1 MTFLTNTALSQSV
14 LHSLVTG
21 KTAIFEICPEK
32 LVLDYEQNAFFW
44 DLPVNAD
51 SQQQKTR
58 RGKCLLREKGYV
70 IGEITALEVAVITYI
85 KRGEGWYLIS
95 LCLYDTSDNL
105 RNVSDLFYFLLRWTL
120 LVQLS
125 FSLENSWKKPTKNI
139 KASCR
144 LKNQREFLQ
153 FKKVQPNFWRRDL

>member
-1 MTFLTNTALSQSV
+1 MPALSQSV
-14 LHSLVTG
+14 LHSLITG

-32 LVLDYEQNAFFW
+32 PVLDYEQNAFFW

-51 SQQQKTR
+51 PQQQKTR

-105 RNVSDLFYFLLRWTL
+105 RNVSDLF
-120 LVQLS
+120 
-125 FSLENSWKKPTKNI
+125 
-139 KASCR
+139 
-144 LKNQREFLQ
+144 
-153 FKKVQPNFWRRDL
+153 